1 MELPESD
8 LGGRVPLGSIMP
20 PDLTQPGTYKVTH
33 CQSTSRKRAGAGR
46 LARGRAWTAPDARTS
61 RAKARAM
68 ERIARSIRSL
78 LSGGARVRPPWPAG
92 PPRGR
97 VASFLSGRDF
107 SPGGR
112 GYTGWVFGG
121 FPMQPNESELIYDW
135 NNAGG
140 SELRPA

>member
-1 MELPESD
+1 MELPESDLGDRTPSGSMELPESD

-33 CQSTSRKRAGAGR
+33 CQSTSRKPAGAGR

-78 LSGGARVRPPWPAG
+78 LSGGRASGRHGR
-92 PPRGR
+92 RGLPGEEWHR
-97 VASFLSGRDF
+97 SCPGGRDF

-121 FPMQPNESELIYDW
+121 FP
-135 NNAGG
+135 NA
-140 SELRPA
+140 SQ